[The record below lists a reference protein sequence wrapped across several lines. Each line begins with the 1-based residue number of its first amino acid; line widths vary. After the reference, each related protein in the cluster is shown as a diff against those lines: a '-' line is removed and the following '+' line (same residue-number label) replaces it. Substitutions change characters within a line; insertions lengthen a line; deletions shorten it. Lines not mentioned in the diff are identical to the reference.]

1 MVVKAINTVSENTR
15 LSNQQ
20 QNNKK
25 QNQHNKYNQSFTGGN
40 PVVMLMDAIE
50 RGGFAASFIAQDGI
64 GMVYPRIKEGLNRG
78 RKTDENGKKHG
89 PLNWEFARKEGI
101 REILSGPSAFIIPA
115 IMLHF
120 ITKHSGTANNVSID
134 MIKGLGEN
142 FEKYAVENRN
152 TLSDVAKTK
161 KEFYE
166 RIFNNVLK
174 ESTLLKDGDKV
185 TQTLSDEEISKYAKN
200 FTDRVIEIENAK
212 SKGFFKKLL
221 DIKVDGSA
229 EDLTQHLTD
238 DFMMLRKQHLSP
250 SINEMVASLKVEGRQ
265 EPVSES
271 FKKLLGSM
279 KNYSN
284 DAIESVNKQ
293 LAKDGTTDVAE
304 FLKTHTSRRIGS
316 RFTTLFSMFFAV
328 VGFYTIIPKLYNL
341 GLKGNPALKDQNE
354 ESVPAS
360 TTQKAED
367 KVDDKKAGG
376 KNVSFQGA
384 GIQKVMAKTGDTVMN
399 TSWLKKLADKFD
411 FDGPSMSVTAML
423 TLLFGFCLPP
433 RYINGQD
440 KYDKKEILV
449 RDITSFVAILFA
461 AKALSRACSVAF
473 SKLSG
478 LALNTKPA
486 DHAKSFLHKAKNYF
500 TAGSG
505 INVLSSEEIISKYTN
520 IDKYPGGI
528 NGFFEFIENSGG
540 NIKKMLRLDKNV
552 KANAEAIVGKPL
564 KDATIDE
571 IKTAFKNVSKDNKSL
586 ENIYS
591 IFRNVKGN
599 KYINYAKTMNSS
611 FGFLSTLVLVPS
623 FMIWLARFCD
633 RMTKNDRA
641 KEKSLQAQQNADKTA
656 TAQPEVKSAA
666 QTANTTAGQTETKP
680 QNVATAQA
688 APQVTTITNSIPKKP
703 TMAGFLN
710 K

>member
-15 LSNQQ
+15 LNNQHQ
-20 QNNKK
+20 NKK
-25 QNQHNKYNQSFTGGN
+25 YKNNLNNYNQSFTGGN

-50 RGGFAASFIAQDGI
+50 RGGFAASFIAQDGL
-64 GMVYPRIKEGLNRG
+64 GMVAPRIKEGLNRG

-120 ITKHSGTANNVSID
+120 ITKHSGSANNVSID

-166 RIFNNVLK
+166 KIFNNVLK
-174 ESTLLKDGDKV
+174 ESTLSNDGGKI
-185 TQTLSDEEISKYAKN
+185 TQTLSDDEISKLSKN

-221 DIKVDGSA
+221 DIKVPGSA
-229 EDLTQHLTD
+229 EDLTQSLTD

-293 LAKDGTTDVAE
+293 LTKDGTTDVAE

-316 RFTTLFSMFFAV
+316 RFTTIVSMFFAV

-354 ESVPAS
+354 EPAQAS

-367 KVDDKKAGG
+367 KVDDKKANG

-486 DHAKSFLHKAKNYF
+486 DHAKSFLHKVKNYF

-505 INVLSSEEIISKYTN
+505 INVLSSEEIISKYSN

-540 NIKKMLRLDKNV
+540 NIKKMLRLDKAV
-552 KANAEAIVGKPL
+552 KANAETIIGKPL

-571 IKTAFKNVSKDNKSL
+571 IKTAFKNVGKDNQSL
-586 ENIYS
+586 ENIYKV
-591 IFRNVKGN
+591 FRNIKGN

-633 RMTKNDRA
+633 KMTKRDRA
-641 KEKSLQAQQNADKTA
+641 KDKNLQAQQNP
-656 TAQPEVKSAA
+656 Q
-666 QTANTTAGQTETKP
+666 NTTAPQTQIQTAKTEQPVP
-680 QNVATAQA
+680 QQQPATVKQVQQPTQPA
-688 APQVTTITNSIPKKP
+688 AVKSSIAKKP

>member
-1 MVVKAINTVSENTR
+1 MVIKAINTVSENTR
-15 LSNQQ
+15 LNNQR
-20 QNNKK
+20 QNNK
-25 QNQHNKYNQSFTGGN
+25 NNTNKHSYNQSFTGGN
-40 PVVMLMDAIE
+40 PIVILMDAIE
-50 RGGFAASFIAQDGI
+50 RGGFAASFIAQDGL
-64 GMVYPRIKEGLNRG
+64 GMVAPRISEGLNRG

-161 KEFYE
+161 TEFYE
-166 RIFNNVLK
+166 RIFNNVLR
-174 ESTLLKDGDKV
+174 ESTSVKDGSNIIQK
-185 TQTLSDEEISKYAKN
+185 LSDDEIAQKSKE
-200 FTDRVIEIENAK
+200 FTNRVIEIENAK

-221 DIKVDGSA
+221 DIKVEGSA
-229 EDLTQHLTD
+229 EDLTRSLTD
-238 DFMMLRKQHLSP
+238 DFMLLRKEHLSP
-250 SINEMVASLKVEGRQ
+250 SVNEMVASLKVEGRQ
-265 EPVSES
+265 EPISES

-354 ESVPAS
+354 EPAPAS

-367 KVDDKKAGG
+367 KVDDKKANG

-486 DHAKSFLHKAKNYF
+486 DHAKSFLHKVKNYF

-540 NIKKMLRLDKNV
+540 NIKKMLRLDKTV
-552 KANAEAIVGKPL
+552 KANAETIIGKPL
-564 KDATIDE
+564 KDATVDE
-571 IKTAFKNVSKDNKSL
+571 IKTAFKNVGKDNQSL

-591 IFRNVKGN
+591 VFKNVKGN

-633 RMTKNDRA
+633 RMTKRDRA
-641 KEKSLQAQQNADKTA
+641 KDKGLQAQQN
-656 TAQPEVKSAA
+656 
-666 QTANTTAGQTETKP
+666 P
-680 QNVATAQA
+680 QNKPAPQQQQSTQTVSTTQA
-688 APQVTTITNSIPKKP
+688 APQPTTATNQVQQPAQQITTVKNSLAKKP